1 MTDGPSASL
10 SRNRRWKRVARSY
23 EIGDDVAVT
32 RANIQ
37 DAVEGDCRRSMS
49 AIVPALRRIFDD
61 NGQPD
66 LFAAVDQSRIE
77 RLRQNAGSD
86 PLAKR
91 LLDRCRYLADL
102 GQFGPAAL
110 PSALAGVVTEH
121 AGDHLTHIMQH
132 AEVELKDPHQLK
144 TIREGVQRDRQHID
158 VSDICNA
165 LLEGSPKPVVR
176 RVSDAKGLDDG
187 PGLGP

>member
-66 LFAAVDQSRIE
+66 LFAAVDQSE
-77 RLRQNAGSD
+77 F
-86 PLAKR
+86 P
-91 LLDRCRYLADL
+91 
-102 GQFGPAAL
+102 PA
-110 PSALAGVVTEH
+110 P
-121 AGDHLTHIMQH
+121 
-132 AEVELKDPHQLK
+132 
-144 TIREGVQRDRQHID
+144 VQ
-158 VSDICNA
+158 V
-165 LLEGSPKPVVR
+165 
-176 RVSDAKGLDDG
+176 
-187 PGLGP
+187 